1 MLTPHHRKDSELGKI
16 RFAAENFLDSL
27 EFFRGETV
35 FRHQLRSY
43 FWIGGRFSA
52 GHRQRTLTEAERDST
67 RLRTPA
73 SRLRSLLWWI
83 EQSLVRRRT
92 DSSRG
97 ELDVKIMS
105 AKPSS
110 SNIARGAPK
119 AFASRQA
126 DPPCSMPRGRSA
138 PGWHLGTS
146 PLRLPR
152 RSLAKA
158 GSRKGQG

>member
-27 EFFRGETV
+27 EFFRRETV
-35 FRHQLRSY
+35 FRHQLRSH

-73 SRLRSLLWWI
+73 SG
-83 EQSLVRRRT
+83 QSLTLVLSLPKKERRKNW
-92 DSSRG
+92 D
-97 ELDVKIMS
+97 
-105 AKPSS
+105 
-110 SNIARGAPK
+110 GAPDR
-119 AFASRQA
+119 A
-126 DPPCSMPRGRSA
+126 RSSA
-138 PGWHLGTS
+138 RFPS

-152 RSLAKA
+152 WSLAKA
-158 GSRKGQG
+158 GSRRGQG